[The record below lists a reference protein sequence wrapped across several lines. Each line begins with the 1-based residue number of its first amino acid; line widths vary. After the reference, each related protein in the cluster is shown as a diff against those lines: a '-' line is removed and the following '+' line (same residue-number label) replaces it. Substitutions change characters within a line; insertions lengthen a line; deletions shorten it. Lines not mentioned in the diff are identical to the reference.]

1 MNTSFKLMFVMRTCT
16 VHMEDPCKI
25 VGQEAKSKL
34 DNLWI
39 LQAQRLTLLDEIVFF
54 IEQVQFLKD

>member
-1 MNTSFKLMFVMRTCT
+1 
-16 VHMEDPCKI
+16 MEDPCKI

-39 LQAQRLTLLDEIVFF
+39 LQAQRLTLLDEIMFF
-54 IEQVQFLKD
+54 VEQVQFLKD